1 MAANF
6 PNLKKEPD
14 IQIQEAQRV
23 PKTTNQNRHT
33 QRQIKMKMAKVKG
46 EDSKGSKRKIK
57 RVNYKGTPLRLSADF
72 STETLSRKGGAR
84 YSQSS
89 KRENMRILYPARLS
103 FTIVGERE
111 SFSDLN

>member
-33 QRQIKMKMAKVKG
+33 QRHIKMKMAKVRG
-46 EDSKGSKRKIK
+46 
-57 RVNYKGTPLRLSADF
+57 F
-72 STETLSRKGGAR
+72 
-84 YSQSS
+84 
-89 KRENMRILYPARLS
+89 
-103 FTIVGERE
+103 
-111 SFSDLN
+111 